1 MMTRKAGPTW
11 NTLLRRYGLLVGLAV
26 GVNSGCVMARPARA
40 KIGAAPASL
49 GASTVLIASAS
60 GSLLRAWLVRGRPA
74 HGAVL
79 LLHGVG
85 ANRASMLARARFLH
99 DRGYTVLAPDFQAHG
114 ESSGDHITFGA
125 RESLDAASAL
135 HFLREN
141 AAGERVA
148 VIGISMGGAAALLG
162 DARNSAD
169 ALVLESVYPTF
180 EDAVADRLGV
190 WLGPLGFLGR
200 AIAPALIGSV
210 APRIGVDA
218 DALRPIARIGGFD
231 KPLLLLTGTEDRYTP
246 VAEAR
251 ALFDCAAAPKEY
263 WEVVG
268 AGHEDLHDFAPT
280 EYEQLI
286 DGFLSS
292 ALSSDTT
299 IDPLRTDRHI
309 VRGLVVSGKGEWV
322 TSGDSSAASQAHGAA
337 CR

>member
-1 MMTRKAGPTW
+1 
-11 NTLLRRYGLLVGLAV
+11 
-26 GVNSGCVMARPARA
+26 MARPARA
-40 KIGAAPASL
+40 HIAPPPAAL
-49 GASTVLIASAS
+49 GASTVQFLSAS
-60 GSLLRAWLVRGRPA
+60 GSVLRAWLVRGRPS

-79 LLHGVG
+79 LLHGMG

-114 ESSGDHITFGA
+114 ESPGSHITFGE

-180 EDAVADRLGV
+180 EDAVADRLTV
-190 WLGPLGFLGR
+190 WLGPLGFLGH

-210 APRIGVDA
+210 APRIGVDP
-218 DALRPIARIGGFD
+218 DALRPIARIGAFD
-231 KPLLLLTGTEDRYTP
+231 KPLLLMTGTEDRYTP
-246 VAEAR
+246 VSEAR
-251 ALFDCAAAPKEY
+251 ALFDCAVAPKEF

-268 AGHEDLHDFAPT
+268 AGHEDLHDYAPA

-286 DGFLSS
+286 DGFLTAAISTPAPMDS
-292 ALSSDTT
+292 AKSD
-299 IDPLRTDRHI
+299 RRM
-309 VRGLVVSGKGEWV
+309 VRRGLVLSGKGEWV
-322 TSGDSSAASQAHGAA
+322 TSGDTIRTNVADLSS